1 MDILLLFTFLLYTV
15 FNSKSAQ
22 VTLDFYT
29 DVHVRGFLINGATA
43 VAYFTLILT
52 KLKLRIGYLFLCN
65 LGLNLVYF
73 VIINIIEEGGEQAT
87 TFMNILAIIN
97 LVLLRYTSQMIY
109 GILLIISIEYCPTVI
124 RGQAL
129 GVILT
134 SISVA

>member
-97 LVLLRYTSQMIY
+97 LVLLRYTS
-109 GILLIISIEYCPTVI
+109 
-124 RGQAL
+124 
-129 GVILT
+129 
-134 SISVA
+134 